1 MSNKTYRIAIVGASS
16 LLGKE
21 LSDALS
27 ESPLGASS
35 FTLLDE
41 EQLAGNVA
49 AAGDEISFIQKID
62 ATSFE
67 GKDLVFFAGE
77 AAVTLKHWRSALKA
91 EASIVDLT
99 GAVERQPGVLVRAPW
114 VASAAPPA
122 SGLSA
127 VQNGSAAHG
136 AGGASHGVGASRG
149 GGGKAPDIATPA
161 VVTAHPAAVLLAL
174 LAARLGER
182 HTVRTLMAT
191 VLLPASEFGRA
202 AMDELHQQTV
212 SLLSFQSLPREQ
224 YDAQV
229 AFNLVR
235 SWGESA
241 KVPLKVEEIEARIQ
255 ANYAAIAAAGSPEV
269 VLQVVH
275 APVFHGYGAS
285 LLVELETAATQQE
298 VASALLGK
306 HVEVMA
312 GAEAPNNV
320 DAAGQDELVVSVQAV
335 KPEGAGRQFRLW
347 VATDNL
353 RLAASNAVACGVE
366 LLQLRPSG
374 EVQ

>member
-16 LLGKE
+16 LVGKE

-27 ESPLGASS
+27 ESSLGASS

-41 EQLAGNVA
+41 EQLAGSVA

-67 GKDLVFFAGE
+67 GKDLVFFAGDAE
-77 AAVTLKHWRSALKA
+77 VAAKHWRSALKA
-91 EASIVDLT
+91 SASIVDLT
-99 GAVERQPGVLVRAPW
+99 GALEQQPGVVVRAPW
-114 VASAAPPA
+114 LAAPRI
-122 SGLSA
+122 L
-127 VQNGSAAHG
+127 
-136 AGGASHGVGASRG
+136 
-149 GGGKAPDIATPA
+149 DIATPA
-161 VVTAHPAAVLLAL
+161 VVPAHAAAVLLAL
-174 LAARLGER
+174 IAARLGEKYS
-182 HTVRTLMAT
+182 VRSLAAT

-202 AMDELHQQTV
+202 ALDELHRQTV

-235 SWGESA
+235 CFGEEA
-241 KVPLKVEEIEARIQ
+241 KIRMTIGEIEQTIQ
-255 ANYAAIAAAGSPEV
+255 RHHAGISQVSSVSGEGAAELA
-269 VLQVVH
+269 LQVVH

-285 LLVELETAATQQE
+285 VLVELQTPATVRE
-298 VASALLGK
+298 VADALVGK
-306 HVEVMA
+306 YVTVMA
-312 GAEAPNNV
+312 SGAESPNNPGGTESPNNV
-320 DAAGQDELVVSVQAV
+320 DAVGQDGLFVSVAAV
-335 KPEGAGRQFRLW
+335 DTAKDAGTRFKLW
-347 VATDNL
+347 AAADNL
-353 RLAASNAVACGVE
+353 RLAAAHAVACAVE

>member
-114 VASAAPPA
+114 VA
-122 SGLSA
+122 
-127 VQNGSAAHG
+127 
-136 AGGASHGVGASRG
+136 GASASHG

-174 LAARLGER
+174 LAARLGEKFPL
-182 HTVRTLMAT
+182 RTLMAT

-202 AMDELHQQTV
+202 TMDELHQQTV

-241 KVPLKVEEIEARIQ
+241 KVPLKVEEIEARVE
-255 ANYAAIAAAGSPEV
+255 AHYRAIAAAGAPELA
-269 VLQVVH
+269 LQVVQ

-285 LLVELETAATQQE
+285 LLVELETAATQPE
-298 VASALLGK
+298 VASALVGK

-320 DAAGQDELVVSVQAV
+320 DAAGQDDLVVSVQAV
-335 KPEGAGRQFRLW
+335 KPEGAGRQFKLW

-353 RLAASNAVACGVE
+353 RLAAANAVACAVE

>member
-21 LSDALS
+21 LGDALS

-49 AAGDEISFIQKID
+49 AAGDEISFVQKID

-91 EASIVDLT
+91 GASIVDLT

-114 VASAAPPA
+114 AF
-122 SGLSA
+122 
-127 VQNGSAAHG
+127 
-136 AGGASHGVGASRG
+136 AGGAAAAH
-149 GGGKAPDIATPA
+149 GGKAPDIATPA
-161 VVTAHPAAVLLAL
+161 VVTAHPAGVLLAL
-174 LAARLGER
+174 LAARLGEKFSLR
-182 HTVRTLMAT
+182 SLLAT

-241 KVPLKVEEIEARIQ
+241 KVPLQVEAIETRIEAH
-255 ANYAAIAAAGSPEV
+255 YAAIAAAGSPELV
-269 VLQVVH
+269 VQVVH
-275 APVFHGYGAS
+275 APVFHGYGVS
-285 LLVELETAATQQE
+285 LLVELEKAATEAE
-298 VASALLGK
+298 VASALEGK
-306 HVEVMA
+306 HIEVRAA

-320 DAAGQDELVVSVQAV
+320 AVVGQDALLVSVQAA
-335 KPEGAGRQFRLW
+335 KRDGEDRQFKLW
-347 VATDNL
+347 VAGDNL
-353 RLAASNAVACGVE
+353 RLAAANAVTCAVE

>member
-49 AAGDEISFIQKID
+49 AAGDEISFVQKID

-77 AAVTLKHWRSALKA
+77 RAVTLKHWRNALKA

-99 GAVERQPGVLVRAPW
+99 GAVEGQPGVLVRAPW
-114 VASAAPPA
+114 VA
-122 SGLSA
+122 
-127 VQNGSAAHG
+127 AAH
-136 AGGASHGVGASRG
+136 S

-161 VVTAHPAAVLLAL
+161 VTTAHPAAVLLAL
-174 LAARLGER
+174 LAARLGEKFALR
-182 HTVRTLMAT
+182 SLLAT
-191 VLLPASEFGRA
+191 VLLPASEFGRT

-224 YDAQV
+224 YDTQV

-241 KVPLKVEEIEARIQ
+241 KVPLKVEEVEDRIQ
-255 ANYAAIAAAGSPEV
+255 AHYAAIAAAGSPELM
-269 VLQVVH
+269 LQVVH
-275 APVFHGYGAS
+275 APVFHGYGVS
-285 LLVELETAATQQE
+285 LLVELERAATEAE
-298 VASALLGK
+298 VEAALVGK
-306 HVEVMA
+306 HVEVRAA
-312 GAEAPNNV
+312 GMEAPNNV
-320 DAAGQDELVVSVQAV
+320 DAAGQDELLVSVQAT
-335 KPEGAGRQFRLW
+335 KRDAAGTRFKLW
-347 VATDNL
+347 VAGDNL
-353 RLAASNAVACGVE
+353 RLAAANGVACAVE
-366 LLQLRPSG
+366 LPQLRPSG

>member
-41 EQLAGNVA
+41 EQLVGNVA

-114 VASAAPPA
+114 VAGVALPA

-127 VQNGSAAHG
+127 VQNGS
-136 AGGASHGVGASRG
+136 VSRG

-224 YDAQV
+224 YDTQV

-306 HVEVMA
+306 HVEVMV

-320 DAAGQDELVVSVQAV
+320 DAAGQDDLMVSVQAV
-335 KPEGAGRQFRLW
+335 KPEGAGRQFKLW

>member
-27 ESPLGASS
+27 DSALGASS

-41 EQLAGNVA
+41 EQAAGSVA
-49 AAGDEISFIQKID
+49 AAGDEISFIQTID
-62 ATSFE
+62 AASFA
-67 GKDLVFFAGE
+67 GKDLVFFAGD
-77 AAVTLKHWRSALKA
+77 AAVAAKHWRNALKA

-99 GAVERQPGVLVRAPW
+99 GALEHQPGVLVRGPW
-114 VASAAPPA
+114 
-122 SGLSA
+122 SA
-127 VQNGSAAHG
+127 VGSAAGSG
-136 AGGASHGVGASRG
+136 AGS
-149 GGGKAPDIATPA
+149 APNLATPA
-161 VVTAHPAAVLLAL
+161 VVTAHPVALLLAL
-174 LAARLGER
+174 IAARLGAKYP
-182 HTVRTLMAT
+182 VRSLLAT

-235 SWGESA
+235 AWGEAA
-241 KVPLKVEEIEARIQ
+241 KIPVGMDEIENRIQ
-255 ANYAAIAAAGSPEV
+255 AHFAAIAPAGAPEV
-269 VLQVVH
+269 ALQAVH

-285 LLVELETAATQQE
+285 VWVELATEATEAE
-298 VASALLGK
+298 VASAMVGK
-306 HVEVMA
+306 HLEIRT
-312 GAEAPNNV
+312 GTEAPNNV
-320 DAAGQDELVVSVQAV
+320 DVAGQDDLMVSVQALTRDA
-335 KPEGAGRQFRLW
+335 AGKRFKLW
-347 VATDNL
+347 LAADNL
-353 RLAASNAVACGVE
+353 RLAAANAVACAVE
-366 LLQLRPSG
+366 LLQLRPLG

>member
-1 MSNKTYRIAIVGASS
+1 MGNKTYRIAIVGASS

-27 ESPLGASS
+27 DSPLGASS

-77 AAVTLKHWRSALKA
+77 AAVTLKHWRSVLKA

-114 VASAAPPA
+114 V
-122 SGLSA
+122 
-127 VQNGSAAHG
+127 V
-136 AGGASHGVGASRG
+136 RG
-149 GGGKAPDIATPA
+149 EGKAPDIATPA
-161 VVTAHPAAVLLAL
+161 VVTAHPVAVLLAL
-174 LAARLGER
+174 LAARLGEKFPLR
-182 HTVRTLMAT
+182 GLMAT

-269 VLQVVH
+269 MLQVVH

-285 LLVELETAATQQE
+285 LLVELETVATQQE

-320 DAAGQDELVVSVQAV
+320 DAAGQDDLVVSVQAV
-335 KPEGAGRQFRLW
+335 KPEGAGRQFKLW

-353 RLAASNAVACGVE
+353 RLAAANGVACGVE

>member
-27 ESPLGASS
+27 ESALGAAS

-41 EQLAGNVA
+41 EQLAGNMA
-49 AAGDEISFIQKID
+49 AAGDEISFVQKID

-114 VASAAPPA
+114 MLAGGVSPAAV
-122 SGLSA
+122 G
-127 VQNGSAAHG
+127 AAH
-136 AGGASHGVGASRG
+136 A
-149 GGGKAPDIATPA
+149 GGKAPDIATPA
-161 VVTAHPAAVLLAL
+161 VATAHPAAVLLAL
-174 LAARLGER
+174 LAARLGEKFSLR
-182 HTVRTLMAT
+182 SMSAT
-191 VLLPASEFGRA
+191 VLVPASEFGRA

-224 YDAQV
+224 YDTQV

-235 SWGESA
+235 SWGEAA
-241 KVPLKVEEIEARIQ
+241 KVPLKVEEIEDRVA
-255 ANYAAIAAAGSPEV
+255 AHYAAIAAAGAPEL

-275 APVFHGYGAS
+275 APVFHGYGVS
-285 LLVELETAATQQE
+285 LLVEFETVATEAE
-298 VASALLGK
+298 VESALAGK
-306 HVEVMA
+306 HVEVKA
-312 GAEAPNNV
+312 GAEAPNNIDV
-320 DAAGQDELVVSVQAV
+320 AGQDELLVSVQAV
-335 KPEGAGRQFRLW
+335 KRDGAGRQFKLW
-347 VATDNL
+347 VAGDNL
-353 RLAASNAVACGVE
+353 RLAAANAVACAVE